1 MKSLWQQLNESEWTS
16 IQHERVRARLVRHMQ
31 MVSVAKAPPVVR
43 WFSLPRWTPA
53 VAAVVLVAVLGGS
66 GTAVAFATDSKPYES
81 LYPVRVI
88 TERVRARLART
99 PARRA
104 ELAVAF
110 SENRLAE
117 LRDLAEA
124 QAASEGRA
132 RATIEIPGDVRLAAF
147 RRSGAAVKTFSKM
160 AEKHIKRLRKTGEA
174 ARADELSTELD
185 AVLDASLGIL
195 LSVEVSAPAEEP
207 VRAVVAK
214 TKQEISSLESA
225 VEVGINQEEVKM
237 LEKIAA
243 MSSTSMLNADGAKK
257 DTKTGTKERAE
268 HKIDVARR
276 ALDKMETRLKEQ
288 REQYGEES
296 VEFVISAFDRAKAAV
311 EKAASL
317 YEASDYEQ
325 AFEVAKDAARIAA
338 HLKVYAPIAGKRSK
352 VQMTDDNQLRLHILP
367 AYKDDFKPKEQ
378 KDEKR

>member
-1 MKSLWQQLNESEWTS
+1 MKPVWQQLNDAEWTPA
-16 IQHERVRARLVRHMQ
+16 QHERVRERLVRHMQ
-31 MVSVAKAPPVVR
+31 MVSGEETPSVSR
-43 WFSLPRWTPA
+43 WFSLPRWAPA
-53 VAAVVLVAVLGGS
+53 MAAVVLVAVLGGS
-66 GTAVAFATDSKPYES
+66 GTAVAFAQDSKPYES

-132 RATIEIPGDVRLAAF
+132 RATIEISGDKRLNAF
-147 RRSGAAVKTFSKM
+147 RRSGGAMKTFSKM
-160 AEKHIKRLRKTGEA
+160 AEKHIKRLRKDGAA

-195 LSVEVSAPAEEP
+195 LSVETAAPAEEP

-214 TKQEISSLESA
+214 TKQEISPLES
-225 VEVGINQEEVKM
+225 EIESGMNQEEVEAR
-237 LEKIAA
+237 EKITA
-243 MSSTSMLNADGAKK
+243 MPSRLNADGATQ
-257 DTKTGTKERAE
+257 DTTVGMKERAE

-276 ALDKMETRLKEQ
+276 ALDKTEARLKEQ
-288 REQYGEES
+288 REQYGDES
-296 VEFVISAFDRAKAAV
+296 VEFVMSAFDRAKKAV

-317 YEASDYEQ
+317 YEAGDYEQ
-325 AFEVAKDAARIAA
+325 AFVMAKDAARIAA
-338 HLKVYAPIAGKRSK
+338 HLKVYAPISGKRSK
-352 VQMTDDNQLRLHILP
+352 VQVLDDNQLRLHILP
-367 AYKDDFKPKEQ
+367 VYKDDFKPKEK
-378 KDEKR
+378 KDK

>member
-1 MKSLWQQLNESEWTS
+1 MKSLWQQLQEFEWTEV
-16 IQHERVRARLVRHMQ
+16 QHERVRARLVRHMQ
-31 MVSVAKAPPVVR
+31 VVSATKAPSAVR
-43 WFSLPRWTPA
+43 WFSFPRWAPA
-53 VAAVVLVAVLGGS
+53 VAAVILVAVLGGS
-66 GTAVAFATDSKPYES
+66 GTAVAFAQDSKPYES

-88 TERVRARLART
+88 AEQVRARLART

-117 LRDLAEA
+117 LRDLAEV

-132 RATIEIPGDVRLAAF
+132 RTTIEIPGDARLSAF
-147 RRSGAAVKTFSKM
+147 RRNGAAVKTFSKM
-160 AEKHIKRLRKTGEA
+160 AEKHIKRLRKNGEV

-195 LSVEVSAPAEEP
+195 LSVEVGAPAEEP

-214 TKQEISSLESA
+214 TKQEISLLESE
-225 VEVGINQEEVKM
+225 VEVGMNQEDAKV
-237 LEKIAA
+237 LEGSAT
-243 MSSTSMLNADGAKK
+243 MSSTLSADGATG
-257 DTKTGTKERAE
+257 DTRVGGMKERAGR
-268 HKIDVARR
+268 KIDAARR
-276 ALDKMETRLKEQ
+276 ALDKTEARLKEQ

-296 VEFVISAFDRAKAAV
+296 VEFVMPAFNRAKEAI
-311 EKAASL
+311 KNAASL
-317 YEASDYEQ
+317 YETGDYQ
-325 AFEVAKDAARIAA
+325 KAFEMAKDAARIAA

-367 AYKDDFKPKEQ
+367 PYKDDFKPKEK
-378 KDEKR
+378 KDD